1 MPAYRRHKKV
11 FILDSKRRVT
21 SPLQLKATQGCEL
34 PKVVVQVQIPQRFG
48 LLKALG
54 PLGMAFKR
62 WERK

>member
-1 MPAYRRHKKV
+1 MPAYRRQKKV
-11 FILDSKRRVT
+11 FIWGSKRRVT
-21 SPLQLKATQGCEL
+21 SPLHLQAMQGCEL

-54 PLGMAFKR
+54 PSGKAFKR